1 MARPEI
7 LFERD
12 VTNKMLSLIVA
23 MDEEGLIGQGNRLP
37 WDLPEEIRNFRKT
50 TMGHT
55 VIMGR
60 VTWELLTKAASG
72 NPYLDGRVNFVV
84 TRSPAEWQSTI
95 SGEKG
100 FDKTFGPHFVDT
112 VELGVTRARREFPEF
127 VEEIFILGGRQ
138 IYEFALRRN
147 LIDRMIIS
155 HVRGK
160 HIGDVYFPPF
170 GDEWVG
176 RSLKVAKKFEVI
188 EYVKKP

>member
-1 MARPEI
+1 
-7 LFERD
+7 
-12 VTNKMLSLIVA
+12 MLSLIVA
-23 MDEEGLIGQGNRLP
+23 MDEEGLIGQSDSLP
-37 WDLPEEIRNFRKT
+37 WDIPEEIRYFRQT

-84 TRSPAEWQSTI
+84 TRSPAKWQSEI
-95 SGEKG
+95 SQEKG

-176 RSLKVAKKFEVI
+176 RSLKDAKNFEVI
-188 EYVKKP
+188 EYVKAP

>member
-1 MARPEI
+1 MARPEVF
-7 LFERD
+7 FERD

-23 MDEEGLIGQGNRLP
+23 MDEEGLIGQGNALP
-37 WDLPEEIRNFRKT
+37 WDLPEEIRYFRKT
-50 TMGHT
+50 TMSHT

-60 VTWELLTKAASG
+60 VTWELLTKAGSG
-72 NPYLDGRVNFVV
+72 KSYLDGRVNFVV
-84 TRSPAEWQSTI
+84 TRSPAKWQSTI
-95 SGEKG
+95 SATEG